1 MPLSLDSKDK
11 QFFSSW
17 FPRVFTLP
25 NNSHQ
30 ATLFIASDR
39 TQHEKT
45 SPPNHPQPPPPPTPV
60 SKEKNQSSHI
70 ETCELTP
77 VFSPQTRQFQ
87 HRNPSN
93 RPTVPTAILPSRCS
107 SAKAFSSMT
116 RLRSRV
122 ASGFSSNSSNNPENT
137 RWLPSSMFQ
146 IERMVNMIFLL
157 HP

>member
-45 SPPNHPQPPPPPTPV
+45 SPPITPQSPPTHPPP
-60 SKEKNQSSHI
+60 SFKENYKSSHI

-77 VFSPQTRQFQ
+77 V
-87 HRNPSN
+87 
-93 RPTVPTAILPSRCS
+93 
-107 SAKAFSSMT
+107 
-116 RLRSRV
+116 
-122 ASGFSSNSSNNPENT
+122 
-137 RWLPSSMFQ
+137 
-146 IERMVNMIFLL
+146 
-157 HP
+157 